1 MEFLFVLIIA
11 ALVFGLCFL
20 VDLIFKKLFRNTR
33 QHQSGR
39 SVRLSKRFATF
50 GLLMVVLSL
59 AAVFAWLNGS
69 DLVLAIG
76 GGIIFVVGVGL
87 IVYYLSFGI
96 YYDDDQFRLS
106 TFGKKGGT
114 YDYEEIIGQRLYT
127 ASGNVVVE
135 LHMKDGRTVALQTM
149 MDGVYPFLDEAFA
162 GWCRQT
168 EHDPEDCDFH
178 DPSQSIWF
186 PMLEDV

>member
-1 MEFLFVLIIA
+1 MKYLFILIIA
-11 ALVFGLCFL
+11 ALVFGVCFL

-33 QHQSGR
+33 QHKSGR

-50 GLLMVVLSL
+50 GLLMAVLGV
-59 AAVFAWLNGS
+59 AAFFAWLRGS
-69 DLVLAIG
+69 ELILAIG

-87 IVYYLSFGI
+87 IVYYMSFGI
-96 YYDDDQFRLS
+96 YYDDDRFHLS
-106 TFGKKGGT
+106 TFGKKGKT

-149 MDGVYPFLDEAFA
+149 MDGAFPFLDEAFY

-168 EHDPEDCDFH
+168 EHDPENCDFH
-178 DPSQSIWF
+178 DPSKSLWF
-186 PMLEDV
+186 PMLEDL